1 MSAAAEA
8 AEAALPASNRS
19 STATDLLPSSSTV
32 PATDGSAPPA
42 ALKAKKAAK
51 GGPAAASDGSKVED
65 DGKEEERDGAA
76 SGKKEKAKRPSRRA
90 AVKCPKGTRDTSPTS
105 MRIRERA
112 FSLVKSVFQ
121 RHGAVSID
129 TPAFELKETLTGKY
143 GEDSKLIYD
152 LADQGG
158 EICALRYDLT
168 VPFARYCGEH
178 GVERIKRYHIARVYR
193 RDQPAIGKGRFR
205 EFFQCDYDVAGQYA
219 AMVPDSDCIAVACE
233 VLDALP
239 IGGYR
244 LKLSHRRLINAMMAV
259 SGVSNDKL
267 ATICSAIDKL
277 DKVSRTQHPRR
288 CSRSCLHHSLILP
301 LSPVCRRSG
310 R

>member
-1 MSAAAEA
+1 MSADRPAAAAEA
-8 AEAALPASNRS
+8 ALTASTQSGSAADFAVPS
-19 STATDLLPSSSTV
+19 STA
-32 PATDGSAPPA
+32 PASADDTAPVA
-42 ALKAKKAAK
+42 ASKAKKAAK
-51 GGPAAASDGSKVED
+51 GGPAAASDSSKVED
-65 DGKEEERDGAA
+65 DGKEEEKDGGV

-90 AVKCPKGTRDTSPTS
+90 AVKCPKGTRDTSPAS

-205 EFFQCDYDVAGQYA
+205 EFYQCDYDVAGVYA

-244 LKLSHRRLINAMMAV
+244 IKLSHRRLINAMMAV
-259 SGVSNDKL
+259 CGVPHDKL
-267 ATICSAIDKL
+267 STICSAIDKL
-277 DKVSRTQHPRR
+277 DKVSQTKHC
-288 CSRSCLHHSLILP
+288 CSILSTRLLLLSLTH
-301 LSPVCRRSG
+301 
-310 R
+310 